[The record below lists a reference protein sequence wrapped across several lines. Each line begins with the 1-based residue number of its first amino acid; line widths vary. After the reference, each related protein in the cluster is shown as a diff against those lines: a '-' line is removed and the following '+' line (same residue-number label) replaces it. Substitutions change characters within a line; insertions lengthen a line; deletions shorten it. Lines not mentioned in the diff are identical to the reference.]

1 MILRRNSLGKLHFL
15 KAYDIISGMK
25 KIIYGLSIFAFSLL
39 MLIEPVIAS
48 SLQFDRNFIYA
59 LLITLVPGVELRGSI
74 PLVLLVYKQG
84 LWSVVIITVLNIII
98 TPLVFIFWYLFLKI
112 SEHVGFLKRFT
123 NFYLKNLQK
132 RSQKTINKFGFLGL
146 LIFVAI
152 PLPGTGAY
160 SGALIA
166 EIFGMNKIKAFIS
179 ITIGIIIASLIVT
192 LAILGIIP
200 LKII

>member
-1 MILRRNSLGKLHFL
+1 
-15 KAYDIISGMK
+15 MK
-25 KIIYGLSIFAFSLL
+25 KIIYGFSIFAFSIL
-39 MLIEPVIAS
+39 MLIEPVMAA

-84 LWSVVIITVLNIII
+84 LWSVVIITALNIII

-112 SEHVGFLKRFT
+112 AEHISFLKRFT

-132 RSQKTINKFGFLGL
+132 RSQKTIDKFGFLGL

-179 ITIGIIIASLIVT
+179 ITIGVIIASLIVT